1 MNDSQTRAAGRSSC
15 EPPQLRAAT
24 AASRHRRHQ
33 RAGAPDLELTSR
45 CPELAG
51 HNKLWPATAT
61 GAPACPGPEAQ
72 RSAGAASWN
81 TRMRAEAAWTRV
93 EARGQPAATTLNE
106 QRSQQLRDAARGS
119 GHEPRAEAVDWPD
132 AVIASQMSRGAG
144 RGAAASRGTRA
155 APKSWSSQS
164 ELNSRCAELASHK
177 RRWSATATEAGARAS
192 GQRRSGSRPTVGL
205 GAQRSCVATAG

>member
-1 MNDSQTRAAGRSSC
+1 MSRVGRPQQTLARHRNWGARVPWTRGAAVSWSR
-15 EPPQLRAAT
+15 QLEHED
-24 AASRHRRHQ
+24 ASR
-33 RAGAPDLELTSR
+33 SR
-45 CPELAG
+45 
-51 HNKLWPATAT
+51 
-61 GAPACPGPEAQ
+61 
-72 RSAGAASWN
+72 
-81 TRMRAEAAWTRV
+81 AWTRV

-192 GQRRSGSRPTVGL
+192 GQRRNGSRPTVGL
-205 GAQRSCVATAG
+205 GAQRSCVATSEPTLTRGLHDCMADSS